1 MKLSSQA
8 LMLLLSVGLIQG
20 CNFKTKEQTAQEV
33 AAREKVKT
41 DSIENAAIA
50 EKNIK
55 RDKLEKEIADK
66 AERRRLAVVER
77 ASKGESYKD
86 AKGKTVYIK
95 ADEMPVYGGGDT
107 EMMKYLRDNLKYPDD
122 AKDNGEEGTVF
133 VDFVVDKTGKV
144 KDVDANDAVNDD
156 VNQLLKNESV
166 RVVNSMPN
174 WKPATHK
181 GKTVDAAY
189 SLPIKFEL
197 L

>member
-8 LMLLLSVGLIQG
+8 LILLLSIALIQG
-20 CNFKTKEQTAQEV
+20 CNFKTKEATAEE
-33 AAREKVKT
+33 AAAKEKVKT

-50 EKNIK
+50 ERTIK
-55 RDKLEKEIADK
+55 RDKLEKAIADK
-66 AERRRLAVVER
+66 AERRRLAVVEK
-77 ASKGESYKD
+77 ASRNESYKD

-95 ADEMPVYGGGDT
+95 ADEMPVYTGGDA
-107 EMMKYLRDNLKYPDD
+107 EMMKYLKDNLKYPDD
-122 AKDNGEEGTVF
+122 AKDSGEEGTVF

-144 KDVDANDAVNDD
+144 KDVVANDAVNDD
-156 VNQLLKNESV
+156 VNSLLKNESV
-166 RVVNSMPN
+166 RVVSSMPN
-174 WKPATHK
+174 WKPARNK

>member
-1 MKLSSQA
+1 MKLSSQV
-8 LMLLLSVGLIQG
+8 LILLLSAALIQG
-20 CNFKTKEQTAQEV
+20 CNFKTKEQTAEEV

-41 DSIENAAIA
+41 DSIENAATA

-66 AERRRLAVVER
+66 AERRRLAVAEKT
-77 ASKGESYKD
+77 SKGESYKD

-95 ADEMPVYGGGDT
+95 ADEMPVYTGGDA
-107 EMMKYLRDNLKYPDD
+107 ELMKYLKDNLKYPDD
-122 AKDNGEEGTVF
+122 AKDSGEEGTVF

-144 KDVDANDAVNDD
+144 KDVVANDAVNDD
-156 VNQLLKNESV
+156 VNQLLKDESV
-166 RVVNSMPN
+166 RVVNAMPN
-174 WKPATHK
+174 WKPAKHK